1 MILENITVNGILWT
15 DSHPFVIRSGNYNQ
29 IRNMKKNTVTS
40 DGSGTVTI
48 EGGTF
53 KSFYNYN
60 ASGWAYGDYY
70 ISGGKFAFDPEKAT
84 NVTIVSGYHVE
95 DNTDGDSATFPYK
108 VVAD

>member
-1 MILENITVNGILWT
+1 
-15 DSHPFVIRSGNYNQ
+15 
-29 IRNMKKNTVTS
+29 MKKNDVTS

-53 KSFYNYN
+53 KSFYNYSS
-60 ASGWAYGDYY
+60 SGWTYGNYY
-70 ISGGKFAFDPEKAT
+70 ISGGKFAFDPTGAT

-95 DNTDGDSATFPYK
+95 ANTGDDSATFPYK